1 VPRKILFAGRGLL
14 MGGPVFT
21 EPVEGIDD
29 GIKRYAVHGLSER
42 GGYGVIGRSV
52 GYSYSN
58 SKIGVLGESDS
69 GVGVEGFS
77 SSGVGMWGSSYSG
90 LAVIGISYTGA
101 AVMGSSNSNFGVW
114 GGSLDYIGVSG
125 ASDMGTGV
133 DGISRSGDGVV
144 GQSLGIKT
152 YGVRGRCDNGYGV
165 YGGSKIGYG
174 VIGFSNS
181 GYGVMGFTHSGYAA
195 YLGGNVVITG
205 NLQKGGGSFKIDHP
219 LDPANKYLHHSFVES
234 PDMKN
239 VYDGMVAL
247 DNKGEAEIEL
257 PDWFG
262 ALNKDFRYQLT
273 AMGAPGPNLY
283 IAEEISDTST
293 TTNYSSDSSS
303 SNQNNNNNSNDSSN
317 FKIAGGTSGMKVSWQ
332 VTGIR
337 KDPWANANR
346 IRVEEDK
353 PAKERGYYIYPDLY
367 GQPEEKGISR
377 LLYPEEEKWQEVPV
391 K

>member
-1 VPRKILFAGRGLL
+1 

-29 GIKRYAVHGLSER
+29 GIKRYAVRGLSKR

-52 GYSYSN
+52 GYGYSN

-69 GVGVEGFS
+69 GVGVEAFS

-101 AVMGSSNSNFGVW
+101 AVMGSSNSNFGVR
-114 GGSLDYIGVSG
+114 GESLDYIGVSG

-133 DGISRSGDGVV
+133 DGISSSGDGVV
-144 GQSLGIKT
+144 GVSLGIKT

-205 NLQKGGGSFKIDHP
+205 NLQKAGGSFKIDHP
-219 LDPANKYLHHSFVES
+219 LYPANKYLHHSFVES

-257 PDWFG
+257 PDWFS

-273 AMGAPGPNLY
+273 AIGAPGPNLH
-283 IAEEISDTST
+283 IAEEICVATSK
-293 TTNYSSDSSS
+293 NG
-303 SNQNNNNNSNDSSN
+303 SNNKNR
-317 FKIAGGTSGMKVSWQ
+317 FKIAGGTLGMKVSWQ

-346 IRVEEDK
+346 IQIEEDK
-353 PAKERGYYIYPDLY
+353 PARERGYYIYPDLY
-367 GQPEEKGISR
+367 GQPEEKGLNR
-377 LLYPEEEKWQEVPV
+377 LLFPEEEKWQEQLVN
-391 K
+391 KNKQRNRI

>member
-1 VPRKILFAGRGLL
+1 

-29 GIKRYAVHGLSER
+29 GIKRYAVRGLSER

-144 GQSLGIKT
+144 GRSLGIKT

>member
-1 VPRKILFAGRGLL
+1 
-14 MGGPVFT
+14 
-21 EPVEGIDD
+21 
-29 GIKRYAVHGLSER
+29 
-42 GGYGVIGRSV
+42 
-52 GYSYSN
+52 
-58 SKIGVLGESDS
+58 
-69 GVGVEGFS
+69 
-77 SSGVGMWGSSYSG
+77 MWGSSYSG

-174 VIGFSNS
+174 VVGFSNS

-257 PDWFG
+257 PDWFA

-273 AMGAPGPNLY
+273 AIGAPGPNLY
-283 IAEEISDTST
+283 IADKISDTT
-293 TTNYSSDSSS
+293 TSS
-303 SNQNNNNNSNDSSN
+303 NNNNSR
-317 FKIAGGTSGMKVSWQ
+317 FKIAGGTSGMEVSWQ

-337 KDPWANANR
+337 KDPWANAHR
-346 IRVEEDK
+346 IQVEEDK
-353 PAKERGYYIYPDLY
+353 PTKERGYHLHPDLY
-367 GQPEEKGISR
+367 GQPEENGISHI
-377 LLYPEEEKWQEVPV
+377 LLPKDKREELARA
-391 K
+391 

>member
-1 VPRKILFAGRGLL
+1 

-21 EPVEGIDD
+21 EPVEGVDD
-29 GIKRYAVHGLSER
+29 GIKRCAVRGLSER

-52 GYSYSN
+52 GYGYSN

-125 ASDMGTGV
+125 ASDTSTGV

-174 VIGFSNS
+174 VVGFSNS

-239 VYDGMVAL
+239 VYDGTVIL

-257 PDWFG
+257 PDWFN
-262 ALNKDFRYQLT
+262 ALNKDYRYQLT
-273 AMGAPGPNLY
+273 AIGAPGPNLY

-367 GQPEEKGISR
+367 GQPEEKGISQ
-377 LLYPEEEKWQEVPV
+377 LLFPEEEKWQEVPV

>member
-1 VPRKILFAGRGLL
+1 

-29 GIKRYAVHGLSER
+29 GIKRYAVRGLSER

-174 VIGFSNS
+174 VI
-181 GYGVMGFTHSGYAA
+181 GFTHSGYAA

-367 GQPEEKGISR
+367 GQPEEKGISQ
-377 LLYPEEEKWQEVPV
+377 LLFPEEEKWQEVPV